1 MNRQLLRF
9 YKKRIY
15 DLAQE
20 KEQLIVEMDSMR
32 SLMNTFKQES
42 LRSERKIK
50 ELEIR
55 ECLVSEERRVM
66 KQQLER
72 KIKVLAKEFQEFY
85 EKLGD

>member
-1 MNRQLLRF
+1 MKITKNHQNDIVNRQLLRF

-32 SLMNTFKQES
+32 SMMNTFKQES

-50 ELEIR
+50 ELEI
-55 ECLVSEERRVM
+55 
-66 KQQLER
+66 
-72 KIKVLAKEFQEFY
+72 KE
-85 EKLGD
+85 

>member
-1 MNRQLLRF
+1 MKITKNHQIDIVNRQLLRF

-32 SLMNTFKQES
+32 SMMNTFKQES

-50 ELEIR
+50 ELEI
-55 ECLVSEERRVM
+55 
-66 KQQLER
+66 
-72 KIKVLAKEFQEFY
+72 KE
-85 EKLGD
+85 

>member
-1 MNRQLLRF
+1 VNRQLLRF

-66 KQQLER
+66 K
-72 KIKVLAKEFQEFY
+72 
-85 EKLGD
+85 